1 MKAEQSRMISTRIK
15 AEREKIAQGNPTIE
29 LLGSCRVNNGIETL
43 TKEQAQ
49 KFIELFE
56 QVQNELKISCFTPSS
71 GSGSRMFGSAYD
83 FLNNENPSEETIE
96 FIEHLINSIEDFAF
110 YSKLPSSVKADLK
123 AGTINLE
130 NFLKLLLNEDGFNFG
145 NRPKGL
151 IPFHRYGNF
160 ILNPFQEHILQ
171 GINTTGEHTHFHFT
185 INPIFEKEIKHSVHI
200 LEEITGAKYTIEFS
214 IQSEETNSIAFDTNG
229 EVVYDAQG
237 AVITRPSG
245 HGALLENLNQLDADL
260 ILIRNIDNIQHQ
272 DFAPPS
278 IQARKMLCG
287 VLLEFQKAIFSVL
300 ALIDGGQDYRD
311 ELEKLNTTFHLQL
324 AENLFGDI
332 EAIKEILNRPI
343 RVCGMVRNE
352 GQPGGGPFWVKDHQ
366 GNFTRQII
374 EKSQISNK
382 TSQLTLLIKSTHFN
396 PVEIVCSPKNYKGE
410 KFNLLNFRDDSHY
423 FIVQKTHEG
432 NPIQFVEQPGLWNG
446 GMANWN
452 TLFYEIENEC
462 FNPVK
467 TVLDLLKPLHKGS

>member
-1 MKAEQSRMISTRIK
+1 M
-15 AEREKIAQGNPTIE
+15 
-29 LLGSCRVNNGIETL
+29 
-43 TKEQAQ
+43 
-49 KFIELFE
+49 
-56 QVQNELKISCFTPSS
+56 
-71 GSGSRMFGSAYD
+71 
-83 FLNNENPSEETIE
+83 
-96 FIEHLINSIEDFAF
+96 
-110 YSKLPSSVKADLK
+110 
-123 AGTINLE
+123 
-130 NFLKLLLNEDGFNFG
+130 
-145 NRPKGL
+145 
-151 IPFHRYGNF
+151 
-160 ILNPFQEHILQ
+160 
-171 GINTTGEHTHFHFT
+171 
-185 INPIFEKEIKHSVHI
+185 
-200 LEEITGAKYTIEFS
+200 
-214 IQSEETNSIAFDTNG
+214 
-229 EVVYDAQG
+229 
-237 AVITRPSG
+237 
-245 HGALLENLNQLDADL
+245 ENLNQLNADL

-300 ALIDGGQDYRD
+300 ALIDREQDYRD
-311 ELEKLNTTFHLQL
+311 ELEKLNTTYHLQL

-462 FNPVK
+462 FSPVK